1 MTNVV
6 TRFTLET
13 LERAIDTGAA
23 VALVAI
29 GGASTNV
36 IGWNWATIG
45 GAFAAGAVV
54 SVLTSLASQPVG
66 DPLSPSVLKPQG
78 TTPATVTV
86 DPTPAIVPA
95 EPVAVAAPPVAAP
108 VNPEQGTVPAV

>member
-1 MTNVV
+1 MNVV
-6 TRFTLET
+6 SRFTLET
-13 LERAIDTGAA
+13 VERAIDTGAA

-29 GGASTNV
+29 GGASSNV

-54 SVLTSLASQPVG
+54 SVLTSLASQPIG
-66 DPLSPSVLKPQG
+66 DPLSPSMLKPQG
-78 TTPATVTV
+78 TVPATAPV
-86 DPTPAIVPA
+86 DNTPAIVPA
-95 EPVAVAAPPVAAP
+95 EPVTATAPPVATP